1 MTSTRCWLITVA
13 LLIILRC
20 VWTLCGFIINSSEHS
35 ENLLYHFGYNHVC
48 IEGKTSTEK
57 TFTFRLLCIS
67 ISVKYMQ
74 SFSEVWP
81 SDLEDDNL
89 YHQQIKDL
97 ANTACTQSPFVS
109 FLRHTAPSAKDK
121 LPALTCRIFST
132 SPTHHPFLWT
142 GLIKTDAD
150 VLILTVIICSNPD
163 PLISIL
169 HTFIWRTILYKQEE
183 DSIDNIICH
192 RILAVFYSFFFG
204 E

>member
-1 MTSTRCWLITVA
+1 MSRASRCWLITVA

-97 ANTACTQSPFVS
+97 ANKACTQSPFVS
-109 FLRHTAPSAKDK
+109 FLRRTAPSAKDK
-121 LPALTCRIFST
+121 PSSLTVTCHIFSPT
-132 SPTHHPFLWT
+132 ISQIYEPVSPN
-142 GLIKTDAD
+142 IKADAD
-150 VLILTVIICSNPD
+150 VSILTSIICSNPD
-163 PLISIL
+163 PLNIHFSHFYL
-169 HTFIWRTILYKQEE
+169 KNHTDL
-183 DSIDNIICH
+183 
-192 RILAVFYSFFFG
+192 
-204 E
+204 